1 MKVIDLFSGIGG
13 FSLGLES
20 TGGFETVQFVENNEW
35 CQKVLAKNFP
45 NVPITGDIKNY
56 EPKRS
61 ERIGLVCGG
70 FPCQPFS
77 VAGKRK
83 GTEDDRHLWPEM
95 LRVIKASKPRWVI
108 GENVRN
114 LTSIQEGMVFEQV
127 CTDLENEG
135 YEVQSFIIPASAVNA
150 PHQRYRVWIVAHSE
164 SSESGKQTEW
174 KRGKDTERGSDDI
187 RRTQRKRSKDVGY
200 SKHNGSQDRCKETR
214 GEKRKSEQG
223 RMLES
228 ERTSTQQNVE
238 NTYNNGQQRGL
249 FETRYQTFTGQRS
262 KIIRRN
268 SANMFGGSSNDGRN
282 YAESTVNGA
291 IQRSC
296 NGNKTES
303 TEPRSVCGVSEES
316 NNDKNT
322 LGENRHQENHDR
334 TLVQEGQIRV
344 QSSLNRGLG
353 EDKTTFERNKIRSGD
368 DTNSR
373 DRVETT
379 TDVANTK
386 CDGLTSTKKRR
397 SIEETIRQ
405 ESQGENRTLDSQG
418 ASGLSE
424 TTRNV
429 ADSKIIG
436 SNGRKNRNS
445 KEKSGQERIL
455 GSKTRGESCDVADS
469 ESNQEISE
477 LRTTKSE
484 HDKRNSRMESTS
496 SSNRQ
501 SLGET
506 KQDVANSEISD
517 RYAHETDRE
526 HGETSSQEVFRN
538 RSGIHRQTSWWSSE
552 PNVGRVAHGISDR
565 VDRLKGLGNAIVPQI
580 AYQIG
585 LAILEAEDE
594 YTKVD

>member
-1 MKVIDLFSGIGG
+1 MKIIDLFSGIGG

-20 TGGFETVQFVENNEW
+20 TGGFETVQFVENNKW

-45 NVPITGDIKNY
+45 NVPITGDIRNY
-56 EPKRS
+56 EGQ
-61 ERIGLVCGG
+61 EQADVVVGG

-114 LTSIQEGMVFEQV
+114 LTSIQQGMVFEQV

-150 PHQRYRVWIVAHSE
+150 PHQRYRVWIVAHSDSRLCRGGRAIE
-164 SSESGKQTEW
+164 PSGENKDRELYSAQEEQA
-174 KRGKDTERGSDDI
+174 GKHL
-187 RRTQRKRSKDVGY
+187 RSKTV
-200 SKHNGSQDRCKETR
+200 RCNSVR
-214 GEKRKSEQG
+214 GETE
-223 RMLES
+223 
-228 ERTSTQQNVE
+228 NVE
-238 NTYNNGQQRGL
+238 NTHNNGQQRGL

-268 SANMFGGSSNDGRN
+268 GANMFGGSSNDGRN

-303 TEPRSVCGVSEES
+303 TEPRSVCGVFEES

-344 QSSLNRGLG
+344 QLPINRGLG
-353 EDKTTFERNKIRSGD
+353 EDKTTFKRNKIRSGD
-368 DTNSR
+368 DTDSR

-379 TDVANTK
+379 EDVANSYNTGDRTPK
-386 CDGLTSTKKRR
+386 HETEREGEKINKRW
-397 SIEETIRQ
+397 E
-405 ESQGENRTLDSQG
+405 
-418 ASGLSE
+418 GLSQPE
-424 TTRNV
+424 SSRL
-429 ADSKIIG
+429 SK
-436 SNGRKNRNS
+436 
-445 KEKSGQERIL
+445 
-455 GSKTRGESCDVADS
+455 
-469 ESNQEISE
+469 
-477 LRTTKSE
+477 
-484 HDKRNSRMESTS
+484 
-496 SSNRQ
+496 
-501 SLGET
+501 
-506 KQDVANSEISD
+506 DVANSESSNRND
-517 RYAHETDRE
+517 HETVKKPSKAK
-526 HGETSSQEVFRN
+526 TQEVSGN
-538 RSGIHRQTSWWSSE
+538 RDGIRATQGKPIGKDVSDSNSEGLQGLGESSSKLDKEITPTSYSE
-552 PNVGRVAHGISDR
+552 EQQRGMDHERFSVEPGVGRVVNGISNR
-565 VDRLKGLGNAIVPQI
+565 VDRIKGLGNAIVPQI

-585 LAILEAEDE
+585 LAILEAESKED
-594 YTKVD
+594 